1 MGFYDGMDKTS
12 SAYDITKILNIPTI
26 LIIDGSGS
34 YITLSAILQGLKNF
48 KKDNTIKGVIFNK
61 LSSKSHYELIKKYL
75 PNDIEPL
82 GWIKKDIKSIS
93 SKHLGLDLDEL
104 SSDLESLSK
113 EVLENIDTKKLLEIS
128 SYDTP
133 KKPIYPFRQIKKEN
147 KTCVVVYDENFSFL
161 YYDNL
166 CYLKEKFT
174 KVITID
180 ATKNQQIPKEADII
194 IIPGGY
200 VETKKAYNKI
210 KNSHIFRDSLIL
222 HAKKQT
228 YIYAECAG
236 LIYLG
241 KNIDDKKLSGILDIS
256 FSLENKRERLG
267 YYYGF
272 ESDLKHTYKGHA
284 FHYSKVTSSPKGDIK
299 LYKTSAKNGKDG
311 GWIKEHI
318 YATYLHTLWRQSSV
332 IDNLLLR

>member
-1 MGFYDGMDKTS
+1 MKKAFCISSIASNQGKTLLSMALLHHFRSNIQPYKCGPDFIDPQFHQKITKTPSINLDGFMLDKKQLQWMFLHYFDKEIALLEGVMGFYDGMDKTS

-82 GWIKKDIKSIS
+82 GWIKKDLKSIS

-200 VETKKAYNKI
+200 VETTKAYNKI
-210 KNSHIFRDSLIL
+210 KNSHIFRDSLIFMQ
-222 HAKKQT
+222 KNKPT
-228 YIYAECAG
+228 YMQNVQG
-236 LIYLG
+236 L
-241 KNIDDKKLSGILDIS
+241 SILEKI
-256 FSLENKRERLG
+256 
-267 YYYGF
+267 
-272 ESDLKHTYKGHA
+272 
-284 FHYSKVTSSPKGDIK
+284 
-299 LYKTSAKNGKDG
+299 
-311 GWIKEHI
+311 
-318 YATYLHTLWRQSSV
+318 
-332 IDNLLLR
+332 